1 MQRRRL
7 LAAGAVSALGGLG
20 AVGAPAQ
27 QDSALER
34 VKKRGVISVAVY
46 TEMPP
51 FNEEGKGIDVDVA
64 TAIAEGLGVK
74 LSLLAFG
81 AGENIGDDLRNA
93 VWRGH
98 YLGWG
103 PADVMLHVPMDRP
116 LIDANP
122 QVEVFGPYYRERIML
137 AWDREQG
144 PVPESL
150 GALKGKPVAVAGA
163 SLAGW
168 LLAGAEGGVLAATLD
183 TQHPDGFSAAR
194 VLLAGKAVAAG
205 GLASELES
213 ALAAQSKRYAIV
225 PLPTPRAPRDGWV
238 IGCAVKKGN
247 TDLARAIQDRL
258 VQLSGNNALRD
269 IFARHSVSWKQ

>member
-7 LAAGAVSALGGLG
+7 LAAAALSALGT
-20 AVGAPAQ
+20 APAAAQPSDGALARVQ
-27 QDSALER
+27 Q
-34 VKKRGVISVAVY
+34 RGVLSVAVY

-51 FNEEGKGIDVDVA
+51 FNEDGQGIDVDVA
-64 TAIAEGLGVK
+64 KAIAEGLGVK

-116 LIDANP
+116 LIEANP
-122 QVEVFGPYYRERIML
+122 QVEVFGPYYRERVML

-150 GALKGKPVAVAGA
+150 GVLKGKPVAVAGA

-168 LLAGAEGGVLAATLD
+168 LLAGAEAGVLRETLD

-194 VLLAGKAVAAG
+194 ALLAGKAVAAG

-213 ALAAQSKRYAIV
+213 ALAASARRYAIV

-247 TDLARAIQDRL
+247 TDLARAVQDRL
-258 VQLSGNNALRD
+258 VQLSGNKALPE
-269 IFARHSVSWKQ
+269 IFARRGVSWKA